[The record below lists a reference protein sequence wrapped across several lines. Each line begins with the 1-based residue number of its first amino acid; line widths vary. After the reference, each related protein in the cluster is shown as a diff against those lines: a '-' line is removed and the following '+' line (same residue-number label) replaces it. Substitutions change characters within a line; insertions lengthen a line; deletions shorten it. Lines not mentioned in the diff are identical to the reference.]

1 MLAADGAQSKEI
13 AERLFLSVRTVNNQL
28 QSCYTKLGVSN
39 RAGLA
44 EALRRVGPSAE

>member
-1 MLAADGAQSKEI
+1 
-13 AERLFLSVRTVNNQL
+13 VNNHL

-44 EALRRVGPSAE
+44 EALRRFGEA